1 MIYDV
6 EHDLGAQWSK
16 RLVVGLLDWKKLQG
30 GSEVGE
36 EPCRKGLG
44 EICSLTFSGTNIHFG
59 N

>member
-1 MIYDV
+1 MIHDV

-16 RLVVGLLDWKKLQG
+16 RLAVGLLDWKKLQG

-36 EPCRKGLG
+36 EPFRKGLG
-44 EICSLTFSGTNIHFG
+44 EICSLTLLGTNICFG